1 MKTKTP
7 LMPKQKTALAVMVA
21 CIAILAFWVFYGL
34 TTGNTPTQAQAWFLL
49 LLCIVSGEAAS
60 AATKAFIPGMF
71 VSSVLA
77 IVGFWTIIPKN
88 ILEIGGISTSLTSF
102 LVVIIVVHMGTML
115 SPKELIAQW
124 RTILITV
131 AGMLGICLVCLTV
144 GQLILDRE
152 TVAIAAPPLTGG
164 FVAALMMKQTAS
176 AMGNE
181 YLGLLAIAVYILQG
195 FAGFPLTNICLRKE
209 SARVLKLY
217 RSGEITMADIMK
229 SNGTMAA
236 KEEKAKLIPPMPAA
250 YHSAAMTMIKIILLV
265 LVAEICDTATG
276 GVASKYVVGL
286 VLGVV
291 AAQVGF
297 LETKPLER
305 AHCMGFIMI
314 LIMLGVFTAL
324 SNVSVQMLLY
334 IVRDF
339 VILLALSVAGIALL
353 SIPLGKKLGW
363 SVPMSFA
370 IGLSSLAGGFPAS
383 YVLSDEAAKL
393 LAENEEEYKILAA
406 HLIPKTLVAGF
417 ASATSGS
424 VFVASIVISIFF
436 H

>member
-152 TVAIAAPPLTGG
+152 TVAIAAPPPP
-164 FVAALMMKQTAS
+164 
-176 AMGNE
+176 
-181 YLGLLAIAVYILQG
+181 AV
-195 FAGFPLTNICLRKE
+195 
-209 SARVLKLY
+209 
-217 RSGEITMADIMK
+217 
-229 SNGTMAA
+229 
-236 KEEKAKLIPPMPAA
+236 
-250 YHSAAMTMIKIILLV
+250 
-265 LVAEICDTATG
+265 
-276 GVASKYVVGL
+276 
-286 VLGVV
+286 
-291 AAQVGF
+291 
-297 LETKPLER
+297 
-305 AHCMGFIMI
+305 
-314 LIMLGVFTAL
+314 
-324 SNVSVQMLLY
+324 
-334 IVRDF
+334 
-339 VILLALSVAGIALL
+339 
-353 SIPLGKKLGW
+353 
-363 SVPMSFA
+363 
-370 IGLSSLAGGFPAS
+370 SSLP
-383 YVLSDEAAKL
+383 
-393 LAENEEEYKILAA
+393 
-406 HLIPKTLVAGF
+406 
-417 ASATSGS
+417 
-424 VFVASIVISIFF
+424 
-436 H
+436 

>member
-1 MKTKTP
+1 MKDRAKLLP
-7 LMPKQKTALAVMVA
+7 RQKTALVVMSL
-21 CIAILAFWVFYGL
+21 CIAAIMIWIFYGL
-34 TTGNTPTQAQAWFLL
+34 TTGKELSQAQAWLLL
-49 LLCIVSGEAAS
+49 LLCIVGGEAAS

-77 IVGFWTIIPKN
+77 IVGFWTVIPAN
-88 ILEIGGISTSLTSF
+88 ILEIGGISTSLTNF
-102 LVVIIVVHMGTML
+102 FVVVIVIHMGTML

-124 RTILITV
+124 RTVLITL

-144 GQLILDRE
+144 GQLVLDRQ

-164 FVAALMMKQTAS
+164 FVAALMMNQTAK
-176 AMGNE
+176 AMGNS
-181 YLGLLAIAVYILQG
+181 YLALLAIAVYVLQG

-209 SARVLKLY
+209 SARVLNLY
-217 RSGEITMADIMK
+217 RSGQITMEDILA
-229 SNGTMAA
+229 SNGTMAVG
-236 KEEKAKLIPPMPAA
+236 EEKPKLIPPMPAS
-250 YHSAAMTMIKIILLV
+250 YQSAAMTMIRIILLV
-265 LVAEICDTATG
+265 IVSEVIDGLTG
-276 GVASKYVVGL
+276 GVLSKYVVGL

-291 AAQVGF
+291 AAQIGF

-305 AHCMGFIMI
+305 SHCMGLIMI

-324 SNVSVQMLLY
+324 SNVSVEMLINILK
-334 IVRDF
+334 DF
-339 VILLALSVAGIALL
+339 VVLLALSVGGIALL

-363 SVPMSFA
+363 SAPMSFA

-393 LAENEEEYKILAA
+393 LSENEEEYRILSA